1 MVNLFNK
8 NYYIDLDMLI
18 KTCQINKNDDVLYL
32 EDDENDDESEEPTLE
47 LNVFKYEILKMCI
60 DRVLSDYVEDEDSND
75 LFKKDSTSLRIAMG
89 TLIKNN
95 ILIELEED
103 YE

>member
-1 MVNLFNK
+1 
-8 NYYIDLDMLI
+8 MLI